1 MKKYLAITTPIA
13 LLLVFFIYLPIGAI
27 LTEAFSG
34 KSGFSGEQFG
44 KVFADKKLMKTVQN
58 SFVVAASSAAIA
70 TIFGTMLG
78 YGLDRYR
85 FPGKRLFNGVLHVPV
100 FVPDIVLGVAML
112 LTLEILYFRVGL
124 ERGMASLI
132 LAHVTIQIPMVA
144 IIVRARL
151 EGWAASYEEAAADLG
166 ASPTNRFRTITIPMI
181 RPGIIAGG
189 LLAFTISLGDFVL
202 SYFTAGT
209 ASRTV
214 PLEVYRLIKDG
225 RGDEVNALA
234 SILILTSLFC
244 AVAVAMLQR
253 SRKLETVEYGD
264 V

>member
-1 MKKYLAITTPIA
+1 MRKYLAITAPIA
-13 LLLVFFIYLPIGAI
+13 LLLLVFVYLPIGAI
-27 LTEAFSG
+27 LSE
-34 KSGFSGEQFG
+34 GFSGDRFG
-44 KVFADKKLMKTVQN
+44 KVFGNKNMMKALQN
-58 SFVVAASSAAIA
+58 SFVVALSSAAIA
-70 TIFGTMLG
+70 TIIGTMLG

-85 FPGKRLFNGVLHVPV
+85 FPGKRMFDGVLHVPV

-112 LTLEILYFRVGL
+112 LTLEILYTQFEL
-124 ERGMASLI
+124 ERGMLSLI

-151 EGWAASYEEAAADLG
+151 EGWAATYEEAAADLG
-166 ASPTNRFRTITIPMI
+166 ASPAKRFRMITVPMI

-189 LLAFTISLGDFVL
+189 LLAFTISLGDFVI
-202 SYFTAGT
+202 SYFAAGA

-214 PLEVYRLIKDG
+214 PLEVFRYLKDG
-225 RGDEVNALA
+225 RGDEVHALA
-234 SILILTSLFC
+234 SVLILTSLFC